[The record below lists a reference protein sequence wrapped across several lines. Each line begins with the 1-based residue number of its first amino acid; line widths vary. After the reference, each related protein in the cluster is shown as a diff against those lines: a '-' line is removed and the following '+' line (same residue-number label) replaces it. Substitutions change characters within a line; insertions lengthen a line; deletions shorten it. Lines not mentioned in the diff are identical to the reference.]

1 MILLA
6 VLTFFTGC
14 SLCPTQIKTEFVQTK
29 PFKFIIIDVNV
40 TKVKK
45 TKPFSLA
52 EKISFTNSKKTAVKI
67 SVETWVKLRE
77 INAKRV
83 KANKRLRLHK
93 LMLRKALDAVNK
105 QIKKY
110 MDYVNENRK
119 H

>member
-1 MILLA
+1 M
-6 VLTFFTGC
+6 GC
-14 SLCPTQIKTEFVQTK
+14 SLCPTKIETEFVQTK
-29 PFKFIIIDVNV
+29 PFKFTVIDVNV
-40 TKVKK
+40 TEVKEVE
-45 TKPFSLA
+45 PFSLA
-52 EKISFTNSKKTAVKI
+52 EKISFVDSKKAAVKM
-67 SVETWVKLRE
+67 SVETWVKVRK